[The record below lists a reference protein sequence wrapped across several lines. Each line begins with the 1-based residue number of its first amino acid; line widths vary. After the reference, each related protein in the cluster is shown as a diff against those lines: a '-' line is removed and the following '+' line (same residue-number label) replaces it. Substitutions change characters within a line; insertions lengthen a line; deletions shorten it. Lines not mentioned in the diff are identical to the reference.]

1 MNGQLLKN
9 MKIDENIMI
18 ASRRKFLKKLAY
30 GSVLALSGCGI
41 ETTVVRHAGQ
51 EGITQQ
57 AHSRYRQSPEHR
69 TLSFEH
75 MHTGEKLKLTYF
87 EHGNYIKDALQE
99 INYLLRDFRTEE
111 IHTIDNA
118 LLDQLFD
125 LKQNLGLNK
134 PFHII
139 SGYRSPF
146 TNAQLRKNSH
156 GVAEHSYHLQ
166 GRAIDIRVEGVS
178 SKTIRNTALA
188 MAQGGVGYYPRNNFV
203 HLDTGKYRTW

>member
-1 MNGQLLKN
+1 MPILKN
-9 MKIDENIMI
+9 TKIDEDS
-18 ASRRKFLKKLAY
+18 AVVSRRKFLKKLAY
-30 GSVLALSGCGI
+30 GYVLALGGCGV
-41 ETTVVRHAGQ
+41 ETAVIRDGGQQGIAQQSHTRNRH
-51 EGITQQ
+51 
-57 AHSRYRQSPEHR
+57 SPGHR

-75 MHTGEKLKLTYF
+75 THTGEKLKSTYF
-87 EHGNYIKDALQE
+87 ERGHYIVGALHE
-99 INYLLRDFRTEE
+99 INYLLRDFRTDN
-111 IHTIDNA
+111 IHPIDTA

-125 LKQNLGLNK
+125 LKQTLGLNK

-156 GVAEHSYHLQ
+156 WVADHSYHLQ

-178 SKTIRNTALA
+178 SSTIRNTALT